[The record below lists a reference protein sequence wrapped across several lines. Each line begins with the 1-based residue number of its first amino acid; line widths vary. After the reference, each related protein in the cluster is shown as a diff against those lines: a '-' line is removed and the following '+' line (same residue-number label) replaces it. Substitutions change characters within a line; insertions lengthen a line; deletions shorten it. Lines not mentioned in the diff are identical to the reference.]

1 MRPCLATRRINAD
14 TREGW
19 LASFDSILSALEKH
33 FGRHD
38 YVLGGRPSLAD
49 FALMGP
55 LYGHVFHDAVSGF
68 RLKANYPLVAEWVTR
83 TMAQNALNAR
93 PFGAVI
99 YQHVDGS
106 LVGAPAASDGAEFL
120 AGDEVP
126 ETLLPVLRLW
136 FGEFW
141 PVLESTME
149 RFTNYLT
156 SQEWEAKA
164 ATNGGLLPG
173 KTFAPSPGFEAEQ
186 SGDGPL
192 MHDFQVGGVAGRRM
206 CSGYHLWMLGRL
218 ETVLEGCVEQG
229 ESAVRELLG
238 AVGGSGL
245 LGLGGSLA
253 GCRARKQD
261 GNIYA
266 AQ

>member
-1 MRPCLATRRINAD
+1 
-14 TREGW
+14 
-19 LASFDSILSALEKH
+19 
-33 FGRHD
+33 
-38 YVLGGRPSLAD
+38 
-49 FALMGP
+49 MGP

-99 YQHVDGS
+99 YEHVEGA

-126 ETLLPVLRLW
+126 ETLLPVLTLW

-141 PVLESTME
+141 PVLEATIK
-149 RFTNYLT
+149 RFTEYFA
-156 SQEWEAKA
+156 SPEWEAKA

-192 MHDFQVGGVAGRRM
+192 MHTFQVGGVAGRRM

-218 ETVLEGCVEQG
+218 ETVLEGFVEQAPCG
-229 ESAVRELLG
+229 SCSGRSGDRGCSAWAG
-238 AVGGSGL
+238 AWPAAVPGSRTATSMPPGDL
-245 LGLGGSLA
+245 IGVQRHRQLCKLFW
-253 GCRARKQD
+253 RTEARSWS
-261 GNIYA
+261 GT
-266 AQ
+266 